1 MLAVVTS
8 GRSRWTAERRFFTGI
23 GFAMLFVVYV
33 GFARSFFLRPWFPDH
48 PAPSEPIFLVHGV
61 AFAAWCVLLLLQPS
75 LVAVGRTHL
84 HRKVGVAGAVL
95 AAAMVVLGLVG
106 AATAAHRPGG
116 FVGIPV
122 PPLQFLIIPFGDIVL
137 FGAFVALAI
146 ARRRDP
152 QAHKRWMVLATV
164 NLLSAAWARWP
175 GLVPNPL
182 LFFGL
187 ADAFIVAL
195 AIWDFRSRG
204 RLHAV
209 TKWGGIVVI
218 ASQPLRLALS
228 ATPAWIAIAAWLAA
242 TFAATP

>member
-1 MLAVVTS
+1 MVAVVTG
-8 GRSRWTAERRFFTGI
+8 GRSCWTAERRFFTGI
-23 GFAMLFVVYV
+23 AFAMLVVVYV

-48 PAPSEPIFLVHGV
+48 PAPGEPIFLVHGV
-61 AFAAWCVLLLLQPS
+61 VFAAWCVLLLLQPT
-75 LVAVGRTHL
+75 LVAVGRTDV

-106 AATAAHRPGG
+106 AATAAQRPGG
-116 FVGIPV
+116 FVGISV
-122 PPLQFLIIPFGDIVL
+122 PPLQFLIIPFGDIAL

-164 NLLSAAWARWP
+164 NLLTAAWARWP
-175 GLVPNPL
+175 GVVPNPL

-195 AIWDFRSRG
+195 AIWDFRSRRG
-204 RLHAV
+204 LHPV
-209 TKWGGIVVI
+209 TKWGGIALI
-218 ASQPLRLALS
+218 ASQPLRLALL
-228 ATPAWIAIAAWLAA
+228 ATPAWIAFAGWLAA
-242 TFAATP
+242 TFSTTT